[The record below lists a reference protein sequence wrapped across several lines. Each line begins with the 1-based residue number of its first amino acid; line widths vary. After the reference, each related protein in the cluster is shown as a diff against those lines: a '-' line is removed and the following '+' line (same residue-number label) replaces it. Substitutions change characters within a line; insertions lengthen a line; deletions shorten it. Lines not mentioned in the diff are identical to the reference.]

1 MIILVKDKARGPS
14 APTVVGRGGR
24 PFDQMAQ
31 TINRG
36 EAGWSPWILG
46 FDPVGDTTRDVSRHD
61 NGANRATSGP
71 RSLQYCKAGGT
82 SAHVRSRAL
91 VTDQPS
97 VVDGITANPAISP
110 L

>member
-1 MIILVKDKARGPS
+1 MRIVVKDTARGSS

-46 FDPVGDTTRDVSRHD
+46 FDLVGDTARDVSRHD
-61 NGANRATSGP
+61 NGANRATPVP
-71 RSLQYCKAGGT
+71 RSLHYFKAGGT

-97 VVDGITANPAISP
+97 VVDGITANPAVSP